1 MYPLTTLTNYY
12 HFNKNAQSPSGACKK
27 AQFIL
32 AGTWSCCAAFYHI
45 NTANTISPVEAFP
58 PRFRPSFLC
67 GFPRRSGAGFGLCA
81 GGSPVPLIKNP
92 EVKIK
97 WNSSAS
103 IADTRLNLDYLLIL
117 IALIAVV
124 KSWTTS
130 VMILPPPAP
139 QLQRVNIILN
149 TTNQINTQNKNN
161 CENLLKNLSTKGVC

>member
-1 MYPLTTLTNYY
+1 M
-12 HFNKNAQSPSGACKK
+12 
-27 AQFIL
+27 
-32 AGTWSCCAAFYHI
+32 
-45 NTANTISPVEAFP
+45 
-58 PRFRPSFLC
+58 
-67 GFPRRSGAGFGLCA
+67 
-81 GGSPVPLIKNP
+81 PLIKNP